1 MQISTS
7 ICNMTLN
14 VERVGNWR
22 ENLKFNETFQIT
34 SVDNDDDDDG
44 GGRWS
49 VASGQWSANGTSV
62 RWDQISVDGRS
73 RRCRRAIEEA
83 KLSSYLHCFLSYHYN
98 CSIVQMN
105 AVHNCESMTVP
116 NTMTN
121 IAQASSFGFT
131 QEQVACVCEVLQQS
145 GNVQRLARFLWSLPV
160 CEELH
165 NNETVL
171 RAKALVAFHNGNF
184 KEMYQVLES
193 HQFSPENHP
202 KLQALWL
209 KAHYIEA
216 EKLRGRPLGAVG
228 KYRVRRKFPLP
239 RTIWDGEETSYCF
252 KEKSRSIL
260 RDWYTHNPYPSPR
273 EKRDLA
279 EATGLTTTQVSNWFK
294 NRRQRDRAAEAK
306 DWNLSSSTTTGSSN
320 QISQPV
326 NLEKIFIQSLRYI
339 VNFVFFF
346 FFSSSNDSTDG
357 NRSSSTRVN
366 DRCVNVTDL
375 DSLGESDNGDR
386 KPTVTSCIEVNN
398 NTTTTNSNNIIIN
411 NNNNNNNNTS
421 SMSLLGHTI
430 KVEEMIDPYSSDT
443 MNNSAV
449 TTSTVNCFHPIP
461 MSVGC
466 LNPIAVEK
474 KYFPG
479 NLSSI
484 GVNSLAMNTYVN
496 YHDL

>member
-1 MQISTS
+1 QSH
-7 ICNMTLN
+7 CGL
-14 VERVGNWR
+14 
-22 ENLKFNETFQIT
+22 
-34 SVDNDDDDDG
+34 
-44 GGRWS
+44 
-49 VASGQWSANGTSV
+49 
-62 RWDQISVDGRS
+62 
-73 RRCRRAIEEA
+73 CRRRRRRR
-83 KLSSYLHCFLSYHYN
+83 KMDNYPYYF
-98 CSIVQMN
+98 
-105 AVHNCESMTVP
+105 
-116 NTMTN
+116 
-121 IAQASSFGFT
+121 

-326 NLEKIFIQSLRYI
+326 N
-339 VNFVFFF
+339 
-346 FFSSSNDSTDG
+346 SNDSTDG

-375 DSLGESDNGDR
+375 DSLGESDNGD
-386 KPTVTSCIEVNN
+386 
-398 NTTTTNSNNIIIN
+398 
-411 NNNNNNNNTS
+411 
-421 SMSLLGHTI
+421 L
-430 KVEEMIDPYSSDT
+430 EEMIDPYSSDT

-449 TTSTVNCFHPIP
+449 TTSTVSCFHPIP

-484 GVNSLAMNTYVN
+484 GMNSLAMNTYVN

>member
-1 MQISTS
+1 MHACISDTALFV
-7 ICNMTLN
+7 ICKFLHQSVIRFN
-14 VERVGNWR
+14 VDRVGGWR
-22 ENLKFNETFQIT
+22 EKLKFNETFQIT
-34 SVDNDDDDDG
+34 SVDNDDDG
-44 GGRWS
+44 GGQWS

-62 RWDQISVDGRS
+62 RDEKGNIM
-73 RRCRRAIEEA
+73 IEIENHFPSP
-83 KLSSYLHCFLSYHYN
+83 KHP
-98 CSIVQMN
+98 
-105 AVHNCESMTVP
+105 T
-116 NTMTN
+116 
-121 IAQASSFGFT
+121 
-131 QEQVACVCEVLQQS
+131 EQVACVCEVLQQS

-320 QISQPV
+320 QISQPTNSNNAFQCIMRAV
-326 NLEKIFIQSLRYI
+326 WKNISSNRYI
-339 VNFVFFF
+339 VNFVF

-357 NRSSSTRVN
+357 NRSSSTRAN

-375 DSLGESDNGDR
+375 DNLGESDNGD
-386 KPTVTSCIEVNN
+386 
-398 NTTTTNSNNIIIN
+398 
-411 NNNNNNNNTS
+411 
-421 SMSLLGHTI
+421 H
-430 KVEEMIDPYSSDT
+430 T

-449 TTSTVNCFHPIP
+449 TTSTVSCFHPIP

>member
-1 MQISTS
+1 
-7 ICNMTLN
+7 
-14 VERVGNWR
+14 
-22 ENLKFNETFQIT
+22 
-34 SVDNDDDDDG
+34 
-44 GGRWS
+44 
-49 VASGQWSANGTSV
+49 
-62 RWDQISVDGRS
+62 
-73 RRCRRAIEEA
+73 
-83 KLSSYLHCFLSYHYN
+83 
-98 CSIVQMN
+98 
-105 AVHNCESMTVP
+105 MTVP

-131 QEQVACVCEVLQQS
+131 QLKNSQFKYKAIVGCVEEEEEEGKMDNYPYYFQEQVACVCEVLQQS

-326 NLEKIFIQSLRYI
+326 N
-339 VNFVFFF
+339 
-346 FFSSSNDSTDG
+346 SNDSTDG

-398 NTTTTNSNNIIIN
+398 TTTTTNNNIIIN
-411 NNNNNNNNTS
+411 NNNNN

-449 TTSTVNCFHPIP
+449 TTSTVSCFHPIP

-484 GVNSLAMNTYVN
+484 GMNSLAMNTYVN

>member
-1 MQISTS
+1 MQIFAAKNISSYIPKKLLAVLVRDTS
-7 ICNMTLN
+7 AHIFVICKFLHQSVIRFN
-14 VERVGNWR
+14 VDRVGGWR
-22 ENLKFNETFQIT
+22 EKLKFNETFQIT
-34 SVDNDDDDDG
+34 SVDNDDDG
-44 GGRWS
+44 GGQWS

-62 RWDQISVDGRS
+62 RDEKGNIM
-73 RRCRRAIEEA
+73 IEIENHFPSP
-83 KLSSYLHCFLSYHYN
+83 KHP
-98 CSIVQMN
+98 
-105 AVHNCESMTVP
+105 T
-116 NTMTN
+116 
-121 IAQASSFGFT
+121 
-131 QEQVACVCEVLQQS
+131 EQVACVCEVLQQS

-320 QISQPV
+320 QISQPFGKTFHPIV
-326 NLEKIFIQSLRYI
+326 IF
-339 VNFVFFF
+339 
-346 FFSSSNDSTDG
+346 SNDSTDG
-357 NRSSSTRVN
+357 NRSSSTRAN

-375 DSLGESDNGDR
+375 DNLGESDNGD
-386 KPTVTSCIEVNN
+386 
-398 NTTTTNSNNIIIN
+398 
-411 NNNNNNNNTS
+411 
-421 SMSLLGHTI
+421 H
-430 KVEEMIDPYSSDT
+430 T

-449 TTSTVNCFHPIP
+449 TTSTVSCFHPIP

>member
-1 MQISTS
+1 LFSQQS
-7 ICNMTLN
+7 LQ
-14 VERVGNWR
+14 
-22 ENLKFNETFQIT
+22 L
-34 SVDNDDDDDG
+34 
-44 GGRWS
+44 
-49 VASGQWSANGTSV
+49 
-62 RWDQISVDGRS
+62 
-73 RRCRRAIEEA
+73 
-83 KLSSYLHCFLSYHYN
+83 
-98 CSIVQMN
+98 VQMN
-105 AVHNCESMTVP
+105 AVHNCVESMTVP
-116 NTMTN
+116 NPTMTN

-306 DWNLSSSTTTGSSN
+306 DC
-320 QISQPV
+320 
-326 NLEKIFIQSLRYI
+326 
-339 VNFVFFF
+339 
-346 FFSSSNDSTDG
+346 SNDSTDG
-357 NRSSSTRVN
+357 NRSSTRVN

-375 DSLGESDNGDR
+375 DSLAESENGDR
-386 KPTVTSCIEVNN
+386 KPTVTSCIE
-398 NTTTTNSNNIIIN
+398 IN
-411 NNNNNNNNTS
+411 NNNNNNNNNNS
-421 SMSLLGHTI
+421 NNNNSSNNNSNNNNNNSMSLLGHTI
-430 KVEEMIDPYSSDT
+430 KVEEMIDPYLSDT
-443 MNNSAV
+443 MNNGAV
-449 TTSTVNCFHPIP
+449 TTSTVSCFHPIP

>member
-1 MQISTS
+1 
-7 ICNMTLN
+7 
-14 VERVGNWR
+14 
-22 ENLKFNETFQIT
+22 
-34 SVDNDDDDDG
+34 
-44 GGRWS
+44 
-49 VASGQWSANGTSV
+49 
-62 RWDQISVDGRS
+62 
-73 RRCRRAIEEA
+73 
-83 KLSSYLHCFLSYHYN
+83 LHCFLSNHYN

-131 QEQVACVCEVLQQS
+131 QLKNSQFKYKAIVGCVEEEEEEEEGKMDNYPYYFQEQVACVCEVLQQS

-326 NLEKIFIQSLRYI
+326 N
-339 VNFVFFF
+339 
-346 FFSSSNDSTDG
+346 SNDSTDG
-357 NRSSSTRVN
+357 NRSSSARVN

-398 NTTTTNSNNIIIN
+398 NTTTTNNNNIIIN
-411 NNNNNNNNTS
+411 NNNNN

-449 TTSTVNCFHPIP
+449 TTSTVSCFHPIP

>member
-1 MQISTS
+1 MLSMKLIICNMQISTS
-7 ICNMTLN
+7 ICNMI
-14 VERVGNWR
+14 ERR
-22 ENLKFNETFQIT
+22 QI
-34 SVDNDDDDDG
+34 DNDDG
-44 GGRWS
+44 GGQWS
-49 VASGQWSANGTSV
+49 VASGQWSAKRHN
-62 RWDQISVDGRS
+62 
-73 RRCRRAIEEA
+73 
-83 KLSSYLHCFLSYHYN
+83 
-98 CSIVQMN
+98 IVQMN

-294 NRRQRDRAAEAK
+294 NRRQRDLRPRQQV
-306 DWNLSSSTTTGSSN
+306 L
-320 QISQPV
+320 QIRLVS
-326 NLEKIFIQSLRYI
+326 R
-339 VNFVFFF
+339 
-346 FFSSSNDSTDG
+346 SNDSTDG

-398 NTTTTNSNNIIIN
+398 TTTTNNNNIIIN
-411 NNNNNNNNTS
+411 NNNNN

-430 KVEEMIDPYSSDT
+430 KVEEMIDPYSSDA

-449 TTSTVNCFHPIP
+449 TTSTVSCFHPIP

>member
-1 MQISTS
+1 
-7 ICNMTLN
+7 
-14 VERVGNWR
+14 
-22 ENLKFNETFQIT
+22 
-34 SVDNDDDDDG
+34 
-44 GGRWS
+44 
-49 VASGQWSANGTSV
+49 
-62 RWDQISVDGRS
+62 
-73 RRCRRAIEEA
+73 
-83 KLSSYLHCFLSYHYN
+83 
-98 CSIVQMN
+98 
-105 AVHNCESMTVP
+105 MTVP

-216 EKLRGRPLGAVG
+216 EKLRGRPLGAVEIAQHTT
-228 KYRVRRKFPLP
+228 RLV
-239 RTIWDGEETSYCF
+239 
-252 KEKSRSIL
+252 
-260 RDWYTHNPYPSPR
+260 YTQPYPSPR

-306 DWNLSSSTTTGSSN
+306 DC
-320 QISQPV
+320 
-326 NLEKIFIQSLRYI
+326 
-339 VNFVFFF
+339 
-346 FFSSSNDSTDG
+346 SNDSTDG
-357 NRSSSTRVN
+357 NRSSSTRAN

-375 DSLGESDNGDR
+375 DNLGESDNGDR

-398 NTTTTNSNNIIIN
+398 TTTTNNNIII
-411 NNNNNNNNTS
+411 NNNNNNTS

-449 TTSTVNCFHPIP
+449 TTSTVSCFHPIP

>member
-1 MQISTS
+1 
-7 ICNMTLN
+7 
-14 VERVGNWR
+14 
-22 ENLKFNETFQIT
+22 
-34 SVDNDDDDDG
+34 
-44 GGRWS
+44 
-49 VASGQWSANGTSV
+49 
-62 RWDQISVDGRS
+62 
-73 RRCRRAIEEA
+73 
-83 KLSSYLHCFLSYHYN
+83 
-98 CSIVQMN
+98 MN

-131 QEQVACVCEVLQQS
+131 QLKNSQFKYKAIVGCVEEEEEEEGKMDNYPYYFQEQVACVCEVLQQS

-306 DWNLSSSTTTGSSN
+306 DC
-320 QISQPV
+320 
-326 NLEKIFIQSLRYI
+326 
-339 VNFVFFF
+339 
-346 FFSSSNDSTDG
+346 SNDSTDG

-398 NTTTTNSNNIIIN
+398 TTTTNNNIIIN
-411 NNNNNNNNTS
+411 NNNNS

-449 TTSTVNCFHPIP
+449 TTSTVSCFHPIP

>member
-7 ICNMTLN
+7 IYNMI
-14 VERVGNWR
+14 ERRQSWR
-22 ENLKFNETFQIT
+22 LERKLHQLIT
-34 SVDNDDDDDG
+34 TTV
-44 GGRWS
+44 
-49 VASGQWSANGTSV
+49 VVSGQWQVDSGQPNGTSV
-62 RWDQISVDGRS
+62 R
-73 RRCRRAIEEA
+73 
-83 KLSSYLHCFLSYHYN
+83 
-98 CSIVQMN
+98 IVQMN

-294 NRRQRDRAAEAK
+294 NRRQRDLRPRQQV
-306 DWNLSSSTTTGSSN
+306 L
-320 QISQPV
+320 QIRLVS
-326 NLEKIFIQSLRYI
+326 R
-339 VNFVFFF
+339 
-346 FFSSSNDSTDG
+346 SNDSTDG

-398 NTTTTNSNNIIIN
+398 TTTTTNNNIIIN
-411 NNNNNNNNTS
+411 NNNNNN

-449 TTSTVNCFHPIP
+449 TTSTVSCFHPIP

-484 GVNSLAMNTYVN
+484 GMNSLAMNTYVN